1 MFHRRL
7 GFVLLALFVCGL
19 CAPATRALAE
29 EKAETTPAY
38 YGAEL
43 SDADTVPVSKLLAT
57 PEDYVGKKVKIEGRI
72 LGVCAM
78 RGCWIDV
85 AGDKDL
91 ESIRVKVK
99 DGEIVFPVE
108 AKGKM
113 AVAEGTFEKIQLDLE
128 QTRQMKEEECKKKGE
143 KFEPDSCTQPGV
155 LYRIAGLGA
164 VVQ

>member
-1 MFHRRL
+1 MFHRRS
-7 GFVLLALFVCGL
+7 GFVLLALFVCAAF
-19 CAPATRALAE
+19 APATRALAG
-29 EKAETTPAY
+29 EKAESTPAH
-38 YGAEL
+38 YGAKL
-43 SDADTVPVSKLLAT
+43 SDADTVPVSKLLAA
-57 PEDYVGKKVKIEGRI
+57 PEEYVGKKVKIEGRI
-72 LGVCAM
+72 LGVCEM
-78 RGCWIDV
+78 RGCWIEI

-91 ESIRVKVK
+91 ESIRFKVK
-99 DGEIVFPVE
+99 DGDIVFPVE

-128 QTRQMKEEECKKKGE
+128 QTRQMKEMECKEKGE